1 MIRQSVLQEQE
12 KQKAKLAI
20 DQEKEKINSNKF
32 RSPVKRKSNF
42 TNHSSREYDKKRK
55 KLMRD
60 SFGEDEKEQF
70 KKMIKKERKK
80 CVITLRKNKRKLKK
94 MDKKRKKSKA

>member
-1 MIRQSVLQEQE
+1 MTRRG
-12 KQKAKLAI
+12 
-20 DQEKEKINSNKF
+20 
-32 RSPVKRKSNF
+32 RS
-42 TNHSSREYDKKRK
+42 
-55 KLMRD
+55 D

-94 MDKKRKKSKA
+94 KWIRKEKKAKHDNLDDNQIK